1 MPYEKKKDGEN
12 WLVINSETNEV
23 KATHEPPDAEEK
35 ADRQLKLL
43 KEIEDDPQWDEDEDE
58 PNA

>member
-43 KEIEDDPQWDEDEDE
+43 KEIEDDPQWDEDEPD
-58 PNA
+58 A